1 MEQQL
6 EDEQNEKQTLQRQK
20 RECEVRLQEVIR
32 HFSKTFKFN

>member
-20 RECEVRLQEVIR
+20 RECEVRLQEVG
-32 HFSKTFKFN
+32 FVFKDYLFLK